1 MGGARRAGGAILNGG
16 CDIPD
21 ATWTRLDEEIKK
33 ACAAAF
39 GWSKRHQ
46 SMHKLGVADTLLNM
60 LKTSA
65 FGKRGN
71 KTLEQYDEEA
81 RDVLVLRRAQLE
93 RRRGQLLST
102 PAVER
107 ELKKARDRA
116 IAIVL
121 GNGRTAAK
129 GFAQYLISDAF
140 FASLDNLG
148 RSPSLRAQR
157 QRAQLLRLGVLDQK
171 LAEQVARHW
180 GAKELEL
187 DPIGVLQRV
196 PREKARLAAEG
207 LLAMLADLSKSQ
219 RTKLGYQAAKGPKSP
234 LLLGWAANVDDF
246 VATPQARTA
255 LARSLAAMMGRDE
268 LRRSLRHLDDATFI
282 ARLRTNNVAGADFL
296 EAMTRSPVSGRR
308 LTVFFSLW
316 GMISV
321 GTNARPVDEAGKVR
335 WDQVRCNA
343 VSTLGI
349 VSTLPDLAKFGA
361 ADLERVLVTFVSAE
375 IEGSALTTKICAGSK
390 VVAASSGFK
399 LLCDSLGLVGDVIAI
414 PMAIKGWRDECTNE
428 DTIGAAAN
436 LVGLISSTVSAGLVL
451 ATILGATI
459 WPPLAIGLAL
469 TGLASS
475 IFGSVFG
482 ESALTGKIREDLR
495 YLDISTNE
503 EKTHRAYVASR
514 GVSSASTAAS
524 PSFYEKLRIINVD
537 MDGRTSAKA
546 ERRIHRIFGETRSD
560 STTFVKLIEA
570 TDPARVADE
579 LEDTQQA
586 CDLLV
591 WTALA
596 YRHLGQPP
604 GRGFEEQFLD
614 HCSSHRWKPLVE
626 FFHEV
631 NGSNPDLQRAFQAV
645 PAGKLYL
652 GSSYLM
658 IGQTR
663 SGEEWALSYMLQT
676 ASAEQLDGIIR
687 IGRSEYLRD
696 LRSELDDEP
705 WERFHKR
712 MRSDKACPQTQTYAK
727 MVR

>member
-1 MGGARRAGGAILNGG
+1 MGEPRWGRGATVSGGSEIS
-16 CDIPD
+16 D
-21 ATWTRLDEEIKK
+21 ATWTRLDAEIKK

-39 GWSKRHQ
+39 GRSKRYQ
-46 SMHKLGVADTLLNM
+46 SLHKLGVADTLLNM
-60 LKTSA
+60 LSTRA
-65 FGKRGN
+65 FGKHAN

-81 RDVLVLRRAQLE
+81 RDVLVLRGAQLK
-93 RRRGQLLST
+93 RRRAELLGS
-102 PAVER
+102 PAVVR
-107 ELKKARDRA
+107 ELKQARERA
-116 IAIVL
+116 ISAVL
-121 GNGRTAAK
+121 GNGQAAAK
-129 GFAQYLISDAF
+129 GFARYLVSDAF
-140 FASLDNLG
+140 LASLDALG
-148 RSPSLRAQR
+148 RSPSLRAKR
-157 QRAQLLRLGVLDQK
+157 QRTQLIRLGVLDQG
-171 LAEQVARHW
+171 LAEEVARHW
-180 GAKELEL
+180 AAKELEL

-196 PREKARLAAEG
+196 PREQARYAAEG
-207 LLAMLADLSKSQ
+207 LLALLADLSKSQ
-219 RTKLGYQAAKGPKSP
+219 RTKLGFVSAQGTKSA
-234 LLLGWAANVDDF
+234 LLLGWASNVDDY
-246 VATPQARTA
+246 VATPQARAA
-255 LARSLAAMMGRDE
+255 LARSLAALMGRNE
-268 LRRSLRHLDDATFI
+268 LRRSLQTLDDATFI
-282 ARLRTNNVAGADFL
+282 ARLRANNVAGADFL
-296 EAMTRSPVSGRR
+296 DAMTRSPVAGRR

-316 GMISV
+316 GMITV
-321 GTNARPVDEAGKVR
+321 GTNARPVDASGTVR
-335 WDQVRCNA
+335 WNQVRCNA

-349 VSTLPDLAKFGA
+349 VSTFPDLAKFCA

-375 IEGSALTTKICAGSK
+375 IEGCALTTKICAGSR

-414 PMAIKGWRDECTNE
+414 PMAIKAWREECTNE
-428 DTIGAAAN
+428 DTVGAAAS
-436 LVGLISSTVSAGLVL
+436 LVVLISSSVSAGLVL

-459 WPPLAIGLAL
+459 CSPLAVGLAL
-469 TGLASS
+469 TSLASA

-503 EKTHRAYVASR
+503 EATHRAYVTSQRTPA
-514 GVSSASTAAS
+514 TAVS

-537 MDGRTSAKA
+537 MDGHTSGKA
-546 ERRIHRIFGETRSD
+546 ETRIHRIFRDTRSD
-560 STTFVKLIEA
+560 SATFVRLIEA

-579 LEDTQQA
+579 LQDTEQA

-591 WTALA
+591 WTAGA
-596 YRHLGQPP
+596 YRGLGQAP

-614 HCSSHRWKPLVE
+614 HCSNHRWKPLVA

-631 NGSNPDLQRAFQAV
+631 NGGNPDLQRAFQAV
-645 PAGKLYL
+645 PAGTLFV
-652 GSSYLM
+652 GSSSLM

-663 SGEEWALSYMLQT
+663 SGEEWALSYMLQS

-687 IGRSEYLRD
+687 VGRSSYLHD